1 MAAHQAPPSLGFSRQ
16 EHWSGLPFPSPMHES
31 EKWKCSH
38 SVVSDPLLHPWDFLG
53 KSTGVGCHCLLRGPG
68 YSECGSWPQEPPG
81 GLSETQNLGN
91 PTVLHQNLHFNEAPS
106 GSSACYSLWH
116 FAPAHWAKGLNRKQG
131 FTCLEVDFIS
141 TGPKCR
147 TSLTCSANYANVY
160 FRNNQATKFSGCLF
174 CVTQAWGSGSDWKSP
189 RSEDQRIWVMRVFSW
204 IGLQWEEEEISAI
217 LDHRLDKNGC

>member
-1 MAAHQAPPSLGFSRQ
+1 
-16 EHWSGLPFPSPMHES
+16 MHES
-31 EKWKCSH
+31 EKWKWSH

-53 KSTGVGCHCLLRGPG
+53 KSTGVGCHCLLQGPG

-91 PTVLHQNLHFNEAPS
+91 PTVLHQDLHFNEAPS
-106 GSSACYSLWH
+106 GSSACYSLWY

-131 FTCLEVDFIS
+131 CTCLEVDFIS

-147 TSLTCSANYANVY
+147 TSLTCSANHANVD
-160 FRNNQATKFSGCLF
+160 FRNNQATKFSGCL
-174 CVTQAWGSGSDWKSP
+174 CYSSI
-189 RSEDQRIWVMRVFSW
+189 RIRLWLKVPEVRGPENMGHEGVFSW
-204 IGLQWEEEEISAI
+204 IGLQWEEEETSAI